1 MLFTR
6 SLGRLTRRGGIAVV
20 AVSCLTL
27 ALAGTVAGSTDARA
41 PIKIGVLLP
50 YTGPFGLYG
59 KPMEETLRARLAKVH
74 NNVAGRRVQL
84 IFKDEATDAKTAVL
98 LATQLVTQDRV
109 QAVVC
114 CVTGAATL
122 AVGPILA
129 QRKVP
134 QIGPIPNPSGLEEYS
149 TAILAAPTAAHD
161 AELLGRYT
169 ARKLHHRTAVVLA
182 SDFSYGHEVADSFT
196 KGFTAFGGKVLKS
209 VYAPLGT
216 TDFGSYLTQ
225 VGDPDVV
232 FGGFAGADAIGFV
245 KQYRQ
250 FGVKAPLVAHGPLVT
265 ELVLKAIGPAAVG
278 VQAAFFYSSQLQNKE
293 NRDFIGTMTRKD
305 ASFVPSH
312 FTAGAWATGSVLI
325 DSIKRLKGNV
335 TNGTTF
341 AKALRKTRIDA
352 PWGKLTFDPRTGY
365 GRAPTYFYRVVS
377 DNGVLKHQILAKLAG

>member
-1 MLFTR
+1 MHFFRTPR
-6 SLGRLTRRGGIAVV
+6 RLTRRGIV
-20 AVSCLTL
+20 AVGVTSLAL
-27 ALAGTVAGSTDARA
+27 ALAGTVAGSTSAPA
-41 PIKIGVLLP
+41 PIKIGVILP

-59 KPMEETLRARLAKVH
+59 KPMEATLRARLSKVG
-74 NNVAGRRVQL
+74 NRVAGHRIQL

-109 QAVVC
+109 KAVVC

-129 QRKVP
+129 QRKIP

-161 AELLGRYT
+161 SELLGRYT
-169 ARKLHHRTAVVLA
+169 ARKLKHRTAVVLA
-182 SDFSYGHEVADSFT
+182 SDFSYGREVADAFT
-196 KGFTAFGGKVLKS
+196 KGFTAFGGKIVKK

-278 VQAAFFYSSQLQNKE
+278 VNAAFFYSSQLQNKE
-293 NRDFIGTMTRKD
+293 NADFIRTMTRLD
-305 ASFVPSH
+305 AKFVPSH
-312 FTAGAWATGSVLI
+312 FTAGAWATGSVLV
-325 DSIKRLKGNV
+325 DTIKRLNGNV
-335 TNGTTF
+335 SNGANF
-341 AKALRKTRIDA
+341 AKALRRTKIDA
-352 PWGKLTFDPRTGY
+352 PWGKLTFDPKTGY
-365 GRAPTYFYRVVS
+365 GRAPTYFYRVVN
-377 DNGVLKHQILAKLAG
+377 DGGELKHQILAKLAG